1 MVVIIIGKTE
11 NPSNSNCCLIPTHKT
26 DKKKK
31 KQNRIQTRN
40 LISSKKKLFKLH
52 QMPGVIIA
60 FIDQLA
66 KADEIGEMILCRYV
80 DRNPV

>member
-1 MVVIIIGKTE
+1 
-11 NPSNSNCCLIPTHKT
+11 
-26 DKKKK
+26 
-31 KQNRIQTRN
+31 
-40 LISSKKKLFKLH
+40 
-52 QMPGVIIA
+52 MPGVIIA